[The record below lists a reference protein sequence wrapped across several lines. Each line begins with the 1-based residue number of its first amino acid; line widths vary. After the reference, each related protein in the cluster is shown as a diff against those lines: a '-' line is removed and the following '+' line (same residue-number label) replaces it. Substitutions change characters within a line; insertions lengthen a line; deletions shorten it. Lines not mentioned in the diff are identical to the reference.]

1 MDQQAISGA
10 ELDELKTVD
19 PSTSGT
25 EEQRFLQ
32 ECSGW
37 YQEWLHANEPQLQAN
52 AIPDTQVLV
61 IVFSESPDVERTR
74 LKAMGEG
81 ENRVF
86 RGALDAGLQ
95 GTLLA
100 TQNLRRILQ
109 IRETFSSLNDAMA
122 VCCDTLED
130 SDTFVIIPLTQR
142 RVLIHPRDVSIED
155 WVHNPTSIPVRSQT
169 LQISAKQIDKDIYE
183 FYDEGLRLA
192 KSSLSQMIWKGKQH
206 PYPHGLADP
215 DTFDDL
221 SLNASELSLEHIKK
235 MLDGAH
241 SRLLIT
247 PTASDLARDLWE
259 DKGKSI
265 PIGLAEKGV
274 QKILHAVLSS
284 SLGFG
289 SIVVRQEGTSE
300 MGRYDF
306 FLEEQDP
313 VHPSVWTHHA
323 VLELKVLKSFTESG
337 NPVPAAS
344 NVDAVTDGLD
354 QADKYR
360 KDHSCRMAALCCYDM
375 RKAPDVSGAIAH
387 ELDRAKALDVAIWA
401 WPLYST
407 AQQARR
413 A

>member
-1 MDQQAISGA
+1 MVANGGGLWAADLLKETVSSYVGSGYNQ
-10 ELDELKTVD
+10 DV
-19 PSTSGT
+19 PPFR
-25 EEQRFLQ
+25 QF
-32 ECSGW
+32 C
-37 YQEWLHANEPQLQAN
+37 HAA
-52 AIPDTQVLV
+52 A
-61 IVFSESPDVERTR
+61 
-74 LKAMGEG
+74 K
-81 ENRVF
+81 
-86 RGALDAGLQ
+86 
-95 GTLLA
+95 
-100 TQNLRRILQ
+100 
-109 IRETFSSLNDAMA
+109 
-122 VCCDTLED
+122 
-130 SDTFVIIPLTQR
+130 IIQR
-142 RVLIHPRDVSIED
+142 RRAKSTNTLSDGPVIFVFEASPTVSGVSLEVRPRFDCGEASIEGRVWMGASRLGRATGIALPD
-155 WVHNPTSIPVRSQT
+155 GGDADRFNYVIEKLGMGSRPAIYYDASQDD
-169 LQISAKQIDKDIYE
+169 SVMRA
-183 FYDEGLRLA
+183 
-192 KSSLSQMIWKGKQH
+192 
-206 PYPHGLADP
+206 YPHGLADP

-274 QKILHAVLSS
+274 QKILHAVLAS